1 MVHTYD
7 DEVLIRCNDR
17 LDLSAKWKMQIWS
30 GGDLDIHSKRNINIK
45 SDGDINMQA
54 DGHINLQGTT
64 LTSEQAKEL
73 YKVMNNEYKTADQRT
88 DSWAAKLDQPF
99 KEQEDGTFLGK
110 ASIKAAY
117 NSAPTSPPTQFDSQN
132 TRLPEGFQLTTGSTI
147 SIAVVLV
154 PYEINGTGVSL
165 RLKSVQIL
173 ALVPMV
179 AASPFDTS
187 DGYVGEEGFPTAPP
201 AVTNGA
207 ATGDDADEL
216 FAEPKV
222 KAPKAEIIPATPDAK
237 EVTNLLDKWDD
248 E

>member
-1 MVHTYD
+1 MTDKKPDNHTFHIIKGVKAYYPKIDKPYRFDSSAGAKGKSVPCAATD
-7 DEVLIRCNDR
+7 DG
-17 LDLSAKWKMQIWS
+17 AKYE
-30 GGDLDIHSKRNINIK
+30 
-45 SDGDINMQA
+45 
-54 DGHINLQGTT
+54 LQFV

-73 YKVMNNEYKTADQRT
+73 YKVMNNEYKTSDQRT

-132 TRLPEGFQLTTGSTI
+132 TRLPEGFQLTTGSTN